1 MYDSFNLSFAIPI
14 GWNVNEWFA
23 TAPAWLGCT
32 GEPNAKGYL
41 TNKFGPE
48 AGKMRVGYNPGTRHG
63 YVCGSLQS
71 FYHGHNSGAFPYVD
85 MLKACMAL
93 TVALGLPAYMLQVH
107 TLETGLTVPTPT
119 VPTTFLNIISRA
131 RFAKKPFEAI
141 PTPKG
146 CSRPLG
152 YYAPFVEYR
161 IKVYDRGSLSIRAG
175 KPRPI
180 GGHGFRFEIC
190 YEKARKLASALKSDG
205 PVTLASLMEPS
216 IYNQLLS
223 HIWKAWLKL
232 GFEPSLSDFHRYS
245 IALTSKEADLLSA
258 YATNPKHSQ
267 EKAKLGII
275 GARTLERE
283 LASITR
289 LLKNL
294 RNESPAHPY
303 EALLLREIEKARPL
317 AKIGGTFT
325 LTYDGETP
333 ALLSHLEPQEIEHP
347 TQ

>member
-1 MYDSFNLSFAIPI
+1 MYDSLNLSFAIPI

-23 TAPAWLGCT
+23 TATAWLDCT
-32 GEPNAKGYL
+32 DELNAKGYL

-48 AGKMRVGYNPGTRHG
+48 AGKMRVGYNPDTRRG
-63 YVCGSLQS
+63 YVRGSLQS
-71 FYHGHNSGAFPYVD
+71 FYYRHNSGAFPFADV
-85 MLKACMAL
+85 LKACEAL
-93 TVALGLPAYMLQVH
+93 TIALGLPAHMLQVH
-107 TLETGLTVPTPT
+107 TLETGLTVPSPTAPTP
-119 VPTTFLNIISRA
+119 FLNSISRA
-131 RFAKKPFEAI
+131 RFSRKPFEAI

-161 IKVYDRGSLSIRAG
+161 IKVYDKGGLSTKAG

-190 YEKARKLASALKSDG
+190 YEKARKLTSALRSDG
-205 PVTLASLMEPS
+205 PVTLALLMES
-216 IYNQLLS
+216 TSYNQLLS
-223 HIWKAWLKL
+223 HIWKAWQKL
-232 GFEPSLSDFHRYS
+232 GFETSLSDFSRYN
-245 IALTSKEADLLSA
+245 IALTSKEADLMSA

-275 GARTLERE
+275 GAKTLERE

-289 LLKNL
+289 LRKKLC
-294 RNESPAHPY
+294 NESPAHPY
-303 EALLLREIEKARPL
+303 EALLLHEIEKIRPL

-325 LTYDGETP
+325 LTYDGETST
-333 ALLSHLEPQEIEHP
+333 LRSHLELQEIKEL